1 MSASSYEAHETQRA
15 LLRTRIDQLYQET
28 GIEPSTSGTGHHITP
43 LGELIGSFNLFNKE
57 LVGLSPAVALQYL
70 SQQGALI
77 ETTEKAGQDAL
88 AGFLYTSTSYGCI
101 FVEASDHFAR
111 RRFSAA
117 RELGHYL
124 LHFQP
129 LLLLAEQD
137 HEYLELTE
145 AFYQGKTDDPEA
157 TESGRVGRTEQSTL
171 QRRLPSE
178 ARMEY
183 EANQFATEL
192 LMPEETVRGLF
203 ARAMLR
209 LNDDDLVA
217 YLAREMLVSLEAM
230 RWRLRNFDL
239 LPLPEARFQRGGER

>member
-1 MSASSYEAHETQRA
+1 MSASSHETQRA
-15 LLRTRIDQLYQET
+15 FLRARIDQLYQET
-28 GIEPSTSGTGHHITP
+28 GREPPTSGPGRHIAP
-43 LGELIGSFNLFNKE
+43 LGELIGSFNLVSKE
-57 LVGLSPAVALQYL
+57 LVELSPKTALQYL

-77 ETTEKAGQDAL
+77 ETREQEGQDAL

-101 FVEASDHFAR
+101 FVEASDHFVR

-117 RELGHYL
+117 HELGHYL

-129 LLLLAEQD
+129 LLLMAEQD
-137 HEYLELTE
+137 HEYVELTE
-145 AFYQGKTDDPEA
+145 ALYQGRTDDPEA
-157 TESGRVGRTEQSTL
+157 TESGRVGRAEQSTL
-171 QRRLPSE
+171 QHRLPSE

-217 YLAREMLVSLEAM
+217 SLAREMLVSLEAM
-230 RWRLRNFDL
+230 RWRLRNFGL
-239 LPLPEARFQRGGER
+239 LPLPESRSQRGGTQ